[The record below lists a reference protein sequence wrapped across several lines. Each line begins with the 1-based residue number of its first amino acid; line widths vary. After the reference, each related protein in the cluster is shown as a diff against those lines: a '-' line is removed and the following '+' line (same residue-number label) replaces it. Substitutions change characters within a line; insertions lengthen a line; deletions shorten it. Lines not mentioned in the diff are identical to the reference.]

1 VRRSTRPSTRPS
13 LLERKEGQLGCQSSS
28 GFQLTQFETDTAF
41 TLYTEHCT
49 GGRKFR
55 SAEISALWVS
65 KQVLI
70 LFGFPAVS
78 KRNCWVIDVIER
90 SPVCPARMPTPMQ
103 LRLFGGRVAD
113 WHSSRI
119 MKLDE
124 GEDAWNYPDGASYGD
139 LGKKTANHSRS

>member
-1 VRRSTRPSTRPS
+1 MAPCRNNEKQLALRRSCASIYQTVHAPK

-55 SAEISALWVS
+55 STEISALWIS

-78 KRNCWVIDVIER
+78 KRNCGVIEVMELIR
-90 SPVCPARMPTPMQ
+90 
-103 LRLFGGRVAD
+103 FG
-113 WHSSRI
+113 SR
-119 MKLDE
+119 E
-124 GEDAWNYPDGASYGD
+124 Y
-139 LGKKTANHSRS
+139 